1 MQKLTSEIK
10 SAEIL
15 CVGTEILL
23 GDIINTNAAYL
34 SQRLA
39 ELGIPVYH
47 QSVVGDNPK
56 RLADEL
62 SAAFERADLVIMTGG
77 LGPTCDDLTKE
88 TVASLFGYPLV
99 EDEEALEFIK
109 RYFKTRGIKMTK
121 NNEKQAFVPEGCIV
135 FHNDCGTAPGM
146 AIEGDEGSLLSGR
159 AAILLPGPP
168 REMTAMFEKS
178 ALPYLKSR
186 TSSALVS
193 KNVQLIG
200 IGEST
205 AESILRPLIDES
217 INPTI
222 APYAKAGEVRMRVT
236 ARASS
241 KEDASAM
248 CDALIERI
256 RQTEV
261 GKFIYGVDVGSIE
274 NAVIL
279 KLRADGKTLATAE
292 SCTGGFI
299 AKRITD
305 IAGSSDVFVGTA
317 VTYANEAK
325 IKMLGVKPETLEKW
339 GAVSEAVAIEMA
351 DGIRKTLGADVGI
364 STTGIAGPGGG
375 TDEKPVGTVWIA
387 ISTERGTR
395 AKLLTLSPQRDR
407 DYIRTVAGTNALALV
422 LEELL

>member
-1 MQKLTSEIK
+1 MQKLTNEIK

-47 QSVVGDNPK
+47 QSVVGDNPE
-56 RLADEL
+56 RLKTEL
-62 SAAFERADLVIMTGG
+62 KAAFERADLVIMTGG

-88 TVASLFGYPLV
+88 TVASLFGHELV
-99 EDEEALEFIK
+99 MNDEALDFIK
-109 RYFKTRGIKMTK
+109 RYFKTRGIVMTK
-121 NNEKQAFVPEGCIV
+121 NNEKQALVPEGCIV

-146 AIEGDEGSLLSGR
+146 AIEGEEGSRLSGR

-236 ARASS
+236 AKASS
-241 KEDASAM
+241 KEEASEM

-256 RQTEV
+256 RETEV
-261 GKFIYGVDVGSIE
+261 GRFIYGIDVGSIE
-274 NAVIL
+274 NAAIL
-279 KLRADGKTLATAE
+279 KLRAEGKTLATAE

-305 IAGSSDVFVGTA
+305 IAGSSDVFVGSA

-325 IKMLGVKPETLEKW
+325 IKMLGVKAETLEAH
-339 GAVSEAVAIEMA
+339 GAVSEEVAIEMA
-351 DGIRKTLGADVGI
+351 EGIRRVLGADVGI

-387 ISTERGTR
+387 IATEDGTKT
-395 AKLLTLSPQRDR
+395 KLLTLSPQRDR

-422 LEELL
+422 IEG

>member
-1 MQKLTSEIK
+1 MQKLTTQIK

-15 CVGTEILL
+15 CVGTELLL

-62 SAAFERADLVIMTGG
+62 SAAFGRADLVIMTGG

-88 TVASLFGYPLV
+88 TVASLFGDPLV
-99 EDEEALEFIK
+99 MDAEALDFIK
-109 RYFKTRGIKMTK
+109 TYFKNRGIVMTP
-121 NNEKQAFVPEGCIV
+121 NNEKQALVPEGCIV

-146 AIEGDEGSLLSGR
+146 AIEGGCGSPLEGR

-168 REMTAMFEKS
+168 REMKAMFEKS

-186 TSSALVS
+186 TDSALVS

-217 INPTI
+217 ENPTI

-236 ARASS
+236 AKASS
-241 KEDASAM
+241 PDEASAM

-256 RQTEV
+256 RATEV
-261 GKFIYGVDVGSIE
+261 GKFIYGVDIGSIE
-274 NAVIL
+274 NAVLI
-279 KLRADGKTLATAE
+279 KLRAEGKTLASAE

-305 IAGSSDVFVGTA
+305 IPGSSDVFVGSA

-325 IKMLGVKPETLEKW
+325 IKMLGVAPETLEKW

-351 DGIRKTLGADVGI
+351 DGIRRALGADVGI

-375 TDEKPVGTVWIA
+375 SDEKPVGTVWIA
-387 ISTERGTR
+387 ISTEKGTR
-395 AKLLTLSPQRDR
+395 AKLLSLSPQRDR
-407 DYIRTVAGTNALALV
+407 DYIRTVSATNALALV
-422 LEELL
+422 LED

>member
-1 MQKLTSEIK
+1 MQILTSEIK

-62 SAAFERADLVIMTGG
+62 SAAFDRADLVIMTGG

-99 EDEEALEFIK
+99 MDDEALDFIK
-109 RYFKTRGIKMTK
+109 TYFKNRGIKMTK
-121 NNEKQAFVPEGCIV
+121 NNEKQALVPEGCIV

-146 AIEGDEGSLLSGR
+146 AIEGVEGSRLEGR

-168 REMTAMFEKS
+168 REMKAMFEKS

-186 TSSALVS
+186 TSSTLVS
-193 KNVQLIG
+193 KNVQLLG

-217 INPTI
+217 LNPTI

-236 ARASS
+236 ARAKTSD
-241 KEDASAM
+241 EASAM
-248 CDALIERI
+248 CDALIEKI
-256 RQTEV
+256 RATEV
-261 GKFIYGVDVGSIE
+261 GRFIYGIDVGSVE
-274 NAVIL
+274 NAVLL
-279 KLRADGKTLATAE
+279 KLRAEGKTLATAE

-299 AKRITD
+299 AKRLTD
-305 IAGSSDVFVGTA
+305 IPGSSDVFVGSA

-351 DGIRKTLGADVGI
+351 DGIRRALGADVGI

-387 ISTERGTR
+387 ISTEKGTR
-395 AKLLTLSPQRDR
+395 ARLLTLSPQRDR
-407 DYIRTVAGTNALALV
+407 DYIRTVSGTNALSLV
-422 LEELL
+422 LED

>member
-1 MQKLTSEIK
+1 MQKLTNEIK

-15 CVGTEILL
+15 CVGTELLL

-88 TVASLFGYPLV
+88 TVSSLFDYPLV
-99 EDEEALEFIK
+99 LDEEALDFIK
-109 RYFKTRGIKMTK
+109 TYFKNRGITMTK
-121 NNEKQAFVPEGCIV
+121 NNEKQALVPEGCIV

-146 AIEGDEGSLLSGR
+146 AIEGGEDSRLSGR

-168 REMTAMFEKS
+168 REMKAMFEKS

-186 TSSALVS
+186 TSSTLIS
-193 KNVQLIG
+193 KNVQLLG

-205 AESILRPLIDES
+205 AESILRPLIDASE
-217 INPTI
+217 NPTI

-236 ARASS
+236 ARAENEA
-241 KEDASAM
+241 KASEM
-248 CDALIERI
+248 CDGLIEEI
-256 RQTEV
+256 RKTEV
-261 GKFIYGVDVGSIE
+261 GRFIYGVDVGSVE
-274 NAVIL
+274 NAVLI
-279 KLRADGKTLATAE
+279 KLRAEGKTLACAE

-299 AKRITD
+299 AKRLTD
-305 IAGSSDVFVGTA
+305 IAGASDVFLGSA
-317 VTYANEAK
+317 VTYSNDAK
-325 IKMLGVKPETLEKW
+325 IKMLGVKPETLERW
-339 GAVSEAVAIEMA
+339 GAVSEATAIEMA
-351 DGIRKTLGADVGI
+351 EGIRKALGADVGI

-375 TDEKPVGTVWIA
+375 SAEKPVGTVWIA
-387 ISTERGTR
+387 ISTEHGPR

-407 DYIRTVAGTNALALV
+407 AYIRTVSATNALSLV
-422 LEELL
+422 LEGN

>member
-1 MQKLTSEIK
+1 MQKLTSTIK

-15 CVGTEILL
+15 CVGTELLL

-62 SAAFERADLVIMTGG
+62 SAAFKRADLVIMTGG

-88 TVASLFGYPLV
+88 TVSSLFDYPLV
-99 EDEEALEFIK
+99 LDEEALDFIK
-109 RYFKTRGIKMTK
+109 TYFKNRGITMTK
-121 NNEKQAFVPEGCIV
+121 NNEKQALVPEGCIV

-146 AIEGDEGSLLSGR
+146 AIEGGEDSRLSGR

-168 REMTAMFEKS
+168 REMKAMFEKS

-186 TSSALVS
+186 TSSTLIS
-193 KNVQLIG
+193 KNVQLLG

-205 AESILRPLIDES
+205 AESILRPLIDARE
-217 INPTI
+217 NPTV

-236 ARASS
+236 ARAENEA
-241 KEDASAM
+241 KASEM
-248 CDALIERI
+248 CDGLIEEI
-256 RQTEV
+256 RKTEV
-261 GKFIYGVDVGSIE
+261 GRFIYGVDVGSVE
-274 NAVIL
+274 NAVLI
-279 KLRADGKTLATAE
+279 KLRAEGKTLACAE

-299 AKRITD
+299 AKRLTD
-305 IAGSSDVFVGTA
+305 IAGASDVFLGSA
-317 VTYANEAK
+317 VTYSNDAK
-325 IKMLGVKPETLEKW
+325 IKMLGVKPETLERW
-339 GAVSEAVAIEMA
+339 GAVSEATAIEMA
-351 DGIRKTLGADVGI
+351 EGIRKALGADVGI

-375 TDEKPVGTVWIA
+375 SAEKPVGTVWIA
-387 ISTERGTR
+387 ISTEHGTR

-407 DYIRTVAGTNALALV
+407 AYIRTVSATNALSLV
-422 LEELL
+422 LEGN

>member
-1 MQKLTSEIK
+1 MENKQNI
-10 SAEIL
+10 AEIL
-15 CVGTEILL
+15 CVGTELLL
-23 GDIINTNAAYL
+23 GEIINTNAAYL

-88 TVASLFGYPLV
+88 TVSSLFGYPLV
-99 EDEEALEFIK
+99 LDDEALEFIK
-109 RYFKTRGIKMTK
+109 TYFKNRGITMTK
-121 NNEKQAFVPEGCIV
+121 NNEKQALVPEGCIV

-146 AIEGDEGSLLSGR
+146 AIEGGEDSRLSGR

-168 REMTAMFEKS
+168 REMKAMFEKS

-186 TSSALVS
+186 TSSTLIS
-193 KNVQLIG
+193 KNVQLLG

-205 AESILRPLIDES
+205 AESILRPLIDASE
-217 INPTI
+217 NPTV

-236 ARASS
+236 ARAENEA
-241 KEDASAM
+241 KASEM
-248 CDALIERI
+248 CDGLIEEI
-256 RQTEV
+256 RKTEV
-261 GKFIYGVDVGSIE
+261 GRFIYGVDVGSVE
-274 NAVIL
+274 NAVLI
-279 KLRADGKTLATAE
+279 KLRAEGKTLACAE

-299 AKRITD
+299 AKRLTD
-305 IAGSSDVFVGTA
+305 IAGASDVFLGSA
-317 VTYANEAK
+317 VTYSNDAK
-325 IKMLGVKPETLEKW
+325 IKMLGVKPETLERW
-339 GAVSEAVAIEMA
+339 GAVSEATAIEMA
-351 DGIRKTLGADVGI
+351 EGIRKALSADVGI

-375 TDEKPVGTVWIA
+375 SAEKPVGTVWIA
-387 ISTERGTR
+387 ISTENGTR

-407 DYIRTVAGTNALALV
+407 DYIRTVSATNALALA
-422 LEELL
+422 LEGN

>member
-1 MQKLTSEIK
+1 MQKLTTQIK
-10 SAEIL
+10 SAEII
-15 CVGTEILL
+15 CVGTELLL

-62 SAAFERADLVIMTGG
+62 SAAFVRADLVIMTGG

-88 TVASLFGYPLV
+88 TVASLFGHPLV
-99 EDEEALEFIK
+99 MDAEALEFIK
-109 RYFKTRGIKMTK
+109 TYFKNRGIVMTP
-121 NNEKQAFVPEGCIV
+121 NNEKQALVPEGCIV

-146 AIEGDEGSLLSGR
+146 AIEGGCGAPLEGR

-168 REMTAMFEKS
+168 REMKAMFEKS

-186 TSSALVS
+186 TNSALVS

-217 INPTI
+217 ENPTI

-236 ARASS
+236 AKASS
-241 KEDASAM
+241 ADEASAM

-256 RQTEV
+256 RATEV

-274 NAVIL
+274 NAVLI
-279 KLRADGKTLATAE
+279 KLRAEGKTLASAE

-305 IAGSSDVFVGTA
+305 IPGSSDVFVGSA

-325 IKMLGVKPETLEKW
+325 IKMLGVAPETLEKW

-351 DGIRKTLGADVGI
+351 DGIRRALGADVGI

-375 TDEKPVGTVWIA
+375 SDEKPVGTVWIA
-387 ISTERGTR
+387 ISTEKGTR
-395 AKLLTLSPQRDR
+395 AKLLSLSPQRDR
-407 DYIRTVAGTNALALV
+407 DYIRTVSATNALALV
-422 LEELL
+422 LED

>member
-1 MQKLTSEIK
+1 MQKLTTPIK

-15 CVGTEILL
+15 CVGTELLL

-39 ELGIPVYH
+39 ELGISVFH

-62 SAAFERADLVIMTGG
+62 SDAFSRADLVVLTGG
-77 LGPTCDDLTKE
+77 LGPTADDLTKE

-99 EDEEALEFIK
+99 LDEEALDFIK
-109 RYFKTRGIKMTK
+109 SYFKKTGRVMTQ
-121 NNEKQAFVPEGCIV
+121 NNEKQALVPEDCIV

-146 AIEGDEGSLLSGR
+146 AIEGGEGSALSGR

-168 REMTAMFEKS
+168 REMKAMFEKS

-186 TSSALVS
+186 TDSALVS
-193 KNVQLIG
+193 KNVHLIG
-200 IGEST
+200 IGESA
-205 AESILRPLIDES
+205 AESILRPLIDAS
-217 INPTI
+217 DNPTV

-236 ARASS
+236 AKADTRENA
-241 KEDASAM
+241 ERM
-248 CDALIERI
+248 CDEAIVKI
-256 RQTEV
+256 RETEV
-261 GKFIYGVDVGSIE
+261 GEFIYGIDVGSVE
-274 NAVIL
+274 NAVLI
-279 KLRADGKTLATAE
+279 KLRAEGKTLAAAE

-305 IAGSSDVFVGTA
+305 ISGASDVFVGSA

-325 IKMLGVKPETLEKW
+325 MKLLGVKKETLDRV
-339 GAVSEAVAIEMA
+339 GAVSEEVAREMA
-351 DGIRKTLGADVGI
+351 EGIRLALGADVGI
-364 STTGIAGPGGG
+364 STTGIAGPTGG
-375 TDEKPVGTVWIA
+375 TPEKPVGTVYIA

-395 AKLLTLSPQRDR
+395 AKRLNLSPQRDR
-407 DYIRTVAGTNALALV
+407 DYIRTVAATNALSLV
-422 LEELL
+422 LEEK